1 VEGRLDNAAAP
12 RKGDRRKI
20 RARLRCRPHGLC
32 WTVAASGDNRFRM
45 SDRPDDKKKQDNRE
59 ERLRAAL
66 RANLQRRKA
75 QARARATQDGDGQ
88 QDSDTGKDDE

>member
-1 VEGRLDNAAAP
+1 
-12 RKGDRRKI
+12 
-20 RARLRCRPHGLC
+20 
-32 WTVAASGDNRFRM
+32 M